1 MHRSCASQIEFW
13 AEIGKIAEENPELS
27 YSFIKETLLAVC
39 WVTMNLTIKQT
50 NLFKKRMKNLP
61 EQQKIELDNA
71 VKTIFKN
78 PYVEDLKKG
87 NLSFSR
93 VYKFQINKQLMLLG
107 YHYKK
112 KWKKSADFD
121 FITTW

>member
-1 MHRSCASQIEFW
+1 M
-13 AEIGKIAEENPELS
+13 
-27 YSFIKETLLAVC
+27 
-39 WVTMNLTIKQT
+39 
-50 NLFKKRMKNLP
+50 KKLP

-87 NLSFSR
+87 NLSFLR

-112 KWKKSADFD
+112 NEKSQQILTLLQLDSHENFYRD
-121 FITTW
+121 VKRV